1 MAARKRKVELTESW
15 KEKIK
20 VSVLGLRLYRHAL
33 GEIEM
38 SVTQIKAA
46 DIILRKLV
54 PDLAR
59 TVVAGD
65 PDAPLEARCR
75 WVE

>member
-1 MAARKRKVELTESW
+1 MREEFITKTQNQARRFIGDKSISAREVFDLMAKLAE
-15 KEKIK
+15 
-20 VSVLGLRLYRHAL
+20 Y
-33 GEIEM
+33 
-38 SVTQIKAA
+38 AA
-46 DIILRKLV
+46 PK
-54 PDLAR
+54 LAR